1 MLPDPETSTAPAT
14 GGDQLPVIQGWS
26 AAALAATRRG
36 PRLLVLLVDTAW
48 TEVAVADRRDAWLQA
63 LLPTGRPPAIGVIV
77 DGDAFPD
84 VALRLRWTL
93 RLFDAEEALPYVGLF
108 AVRPRD
114 GRLLPLHALGGPLT
128 AAKHAAREAALARWA
143 QDRATVEALAA
154 QYRRALA
161 ASARRGWRASPPLAR
176 HLAEGVAA
184 IMAAMAVEPGDT
196 VQGAVP
202 TRPAVLALL
211 LALAA
216 RGDASAATEARR
228 LLQRLA
234 RSGMRDPLDGG
245 FFHGVRALRQPV
257 PDFAR
262 TAADNAALLAV
273 YSQAAAQLG
282 DADCAAVA
290 RGIAAYLLQTLRD
303 PATGTFYASQAADE
317 PYYTWT
323 SREVAAAL
331 PFQLVQVAC
340 LHFNIQ
346 PAARLFADPR
356 KNLLYVAMDEAAI
369 ARFLGQTRE
378 TVADQ
383 LAAARRALLA
393 ARQARPAPPIDRTRY
408 VDVNAQVAWALL
420 AGAAALGEPDWRE
433 AALETLAALEAACF
447 ASETPRV
454 PHRLPAG
461 VPLGPYLSD
470 HAALGYALLAAY
482 AHTGQPRYLAR
493 AVHLADT
500 LLAYFRDPRT
510 GALLDVPP
518 DSLTSRAFWA
528 EQPLEDPAGPSPV
541 AAAAQFLL
549 ALWRHSGEERYRQ
562 RAVEALRAGARA
574 AADDPRAAAGYY
586 LALAALLHGPSAA
599 SPANH

>member
-1 MLPDPETSTAPAT
+1 LLQDREAPAT
-14 GGDQLPVIQGWS
+14 GAAGADQPLAVQGWS
-26 AAALAATRRG
+26 AAALAAARRG
-36 PRLLVLLVDTAW
+36 PGLLVLLADTAW
-48 TEVAVADRRDAWLQA
+48 TEVAAADRREAWLQA
-63 LLPTGRPPAIGVIV
+63 VLPMGQPPAIGVV
-77 DGDAFPD
+77 VEGDAFPD

-93 RLFDAEEALPYVGLF
+93 RLFDAEEALPYVGF
-108 AVRPRD
+108 FVVRSWD

-143 QDRATVEALAA
+143 HDRAATEALAA
-154 QYRRALA
+154 QHRRALA
-161 ASARRGWRASPPLAR
+161 VSARRGWRAAPPLAR
-176 HLAEGVAA
+176 RLAEGAAA
-184 IMAAMAVEPGDT
+184 IMAAVTAEGDDT
-196 VQGAVP
+196 AQGAVP
-202 TRPAVLALL
+202 PRPAVLALL

-216 RGDASAATEARR
+216 RGDAAAATAAPR
-228 LLQRLA
+228 LLRQLA

-245 FFHGVRALRQPV
+245 FFHAVRASPRPV

-262 TAADNAALLAV
+262 TAGDNAALLAV

-303 PATGTFYASQAADE
+303 PRTGTFYASQAADAS
-317 PYYTWT
+317 YYTWT

-369 ARFLGQTRE
+369 ARFLGQRQE

-393 ARQARPAPPIDRTRY
+393 ARQARPAPPIDRTCY
-408 VDVNAQVAWALL
+408 VDVNAQAAWALL
-420 AGAAALGEPDWRE
+420 VGAAALGEPAWQE

-447 ASETPRV
+447 AGEMPRV
-454 PHRLPAG
+454 PHRLAASA
-461 VPLGPYLSD
+461 PLGPYLSD
-470 HAALGYALLAAY
+470 HAALGHALLAAH
-482 AHTGQPRYLAR
+482 AQTGQPRYLAR
-493 AVHLADT
+493 AVCLADA
-500 LLAYFRDPRT
+500 LLARFRDPRT

-518 DSLTSRAFWA
+518 DSLTSRVFWA
-528 EQPLEDPAGPSPV
+528 EQPLEDPAGPAP
-541 AAAAQFLL
+541 AAAAVQFLL
-549 ALWRHSGEERYRQ
+549 ALRQRTGEDRYGQ

-574 AADDPRAAAGYY
+574 AADDPPAAAGYY
-586 LALAALLHGPSAA
+586 LALATLLHGSSAA
-599 SPANH
+599 SPAGR